1 MFGRRG
7 ITPIIATIL
16 VVMMTVAAAGAM
28 FFWLTKIQATGQGA
42 VEESQTTLLERM
54 SACATIPTFNY
65 NNYDN
70 KSNMDIQNC
79 GNTMLEIGDGDDN
92 ALIASNSCSFNLD
105 CGIIEGDCPLTI
117 GPGGFKT
124 AILDLE
130 EANCG
135 SNTTAADILADQEGL
150 QHQFILTIGTSG
162 SATTTTAR
170 SFVPRRNA
178 PTPAPPAPVCGVDIN
193 TPTPTQ
199 GGGLPN
205 CYLYFLNNT
214 GGTTETYNVSITS
227 MTCTTAALFGSSGTC
242 GGSSSQ
248 SFITGS
254 TSPGGSTFFSLQHQT
269 GAVPCSVTIQAVS
282 TTYPSC
288 TDTDTTITTP

>member
-42 VEESQTTLLERM
+42 VEESQTMLLERM

-79 GNTMLEIGDGDDN
+79 GNTMLTLGDGDDN

-105 CGIIEGDCPLTI
+105 CGIIEGDCPLVI

-130 EANCG
+130 EADCG
-135 SNTTAADILADQEGL
+135 SNTTAADILADQEGI

-170 SFVPRRNA
+170 SFVPRYNFEELCSVDLSS
-178 PTPAPPAPVCGVDIN
+178 PVDQTVSG
-193 TPTPTQ
+193 TQ
-199 GGGLPN
+199 N
-205 CYLYFLNNT
+205 CYTYTLTNNGNT
-214 GGTTETYNVSITS
+214 DYAFTISKIN
-227 MTCTTAALFGSSGTC
+227 GTC
-242 GGSSSQ
+242 SSD
-248 SFITGS
+248 FH
-254 TSPGGSTFFSLQHQT
+254 PFPYVCT
-269 GAVPCSVTIQAVS
+269 GAVGLVSLTTPSIPPSGIYNFVLEHHHGGVVPCIINIQAVA
-282 TTYPSC
+282 TAIPAC
-288 TDTDTTITTP
+288 MDIDETITIP